1 MFTFCHPS
9 QTFLFVNCY
18 HWTTVWSLNCHF
30 LECKSTSL
38 FAPKRPFR
46 GIFVVKWT
54 FDNKIHCY
62 GWVGG
67 SIARR
72 RRKFLYSGLFTVEN
86 LHLQVENI
94 HHNSSQ
100 VSPDTPGF
108 RKSFTKSAIFGRP
121 AMKFS
126 FFARNFLFFL
136 SSKSMKNEIEI
147 SEISQLSLFRG
158 VRRYIPGKKHRFGP
172 VAKKSICGL
181 WY

>member
-1 MFTFCHPS
+1 MHAKQCFFFRQLLPPGALFDLSTVTFWSANRHRFLHQNVPS
-9 QTFLFVNCY
+9 GAF
-18 HWTTVWSLNCHF
+18 S
-30 LECKSTSL
+30 
-38 FAPKRPFR
+38 
-46 GIFVVKWT
+46 VVKWT

-62 GWVGG
+62 RWVGG

-94 HHNSSQ
+94 HHNNSQ

-158 VRRYIPGKKHRFGP
+158 VRRYIPGKKNTARDDSEMSWF
-172 VAKKSICGL
+172 
-181 WY
+181 